1 MVTCDLT
8 ISVHRAAGKGSE
20 TSAYVDTSKTKDAL
34 QGNTGGSQRASK
46 LIIIIQHVCCT
57 HVKNCLEFTYYCI
70 FVERTGMQELD
81 KDCILK
87 KRKQSSSDSVS
98 PTKSRLVT
106 KKTSRKIRTV
116 ATAQPVH
123 GDSIGTSRNAI
134 IAVETIRI
142 TPIKRHVAKREVPPS
157 PFDLNLVPA
166 SKGITII
173 EKKYRN
179 FVEDYSD
186 NLEK

>member
-1 MVTCDLT
+1 
-8 ISVHRAAGKGSE
+8 
-20 TSAYVDTSKTKDAL
+20 
-34 QGNTGGSQRASK
+34 
-46 LIIIIQHVCCT
+46 
-57 HVKNCLEFTYYCI
+57 
-70 FVERTGMQELD
+70 MQELD
-81 KDCILK
+81 EDRILK

-116 ATAQPVH
+116 ATAQPVQE
-123 GDSIGTSRNAI
+123 DSIGTSRNAI
-134 IAVETIRI
+134 IPVETIRI